1 MLYMHDVLLY
11 NAEHHVLRRK
21 LMIKYVFL
29 DIDDTLLDFGK
40 AEAAAI
46 KKTFERIGVPA
57 TPEVISRY
65 SQINDEHWARLERR
79 ELTREQ
85 VLVQR
90 FDALFEELGIK
101 NVPSEM
107 AQASY
112 EYLLGIGHYFVDG
125 APELLE
131 ALKGRYELYI
141 VSNGTASVQDG
152 RLESA
157 GIAPYFKGIFI
168 SERVGADKPSRE
180 FFERVFSEI
189 EGFERDKAII
199 VGDRLSSDILGGINA
214 GISTC
219 WFNPKG
225 LPRSGD
231 IVPEH
236 EIHAL
241 SELPE
246 LLKKL

>member
-1 MLYMHDVLLY
+1 
-11 NAEHHVLRRK
+11 
-21 LMIKYVFL
+21 MIKYVFL

-57 TPEVISRY
+57 TPEVIARY
-65 SQINDEHWARLERR
+65 SRINDEHWARLERR

-90 FDALFEELGIK
+90 FDALFAELGIK

-131 ALKGRYELYI
+131 ALDGKYELYI
-141 VSNGTASVQDG
+141 VSNGTASVQDS
-152 RLESA
+152 RIESA
-157 GIAPYFKGIFI
+157 GIARYFKGIFI
-168 SERVGADKPSRE
+168 SERLGADKPSRE
-180 FFERVFSEI
+180 FFERVFSRI

-199 VGDRLSSDILGGINA
+199 IGDRLSSDILGGINA
-214 GISTC
+214 GIKTC
-219 WFNPKG
+219 WFNPKA
-225 LPRSGD
+225 LPQSGD
-231 IVPEH
+231 IVPDH

-246 LLKKL
+246 LLKNL

>member
-1 MLYMHDVLLY
+1 
-11 NAEHHVLRRK
+11 
-21 LMIKYVFL
+21 MIKYVFM
-29 DIDDTLLDFGK
+29 DIDDTLLDFGR

-46 KKTFERIGVPA
+46 KKTFERLGVPA
-57 TPEVISRY
+57 TLEVIARY
-65 SQINDEHWARLERR
+65 SRINDEHWARLERR

-90 FDALFEELGIK
+90 FDTLFAELGIK
-101 NVPSEM
+101 NVPSEL

-131 ALKGRYELYI
+131 ALKGKYEMYI
-141 VSNGTASVQDG
+141 VSNGTASVQDS

-168 SERVGADKPSRE
+168 SERLGADKPSRE
-180 FFERVFSEI
+180 FFDRAFSQI
-189 EGFERDKAII
+189 EGFERDKAVI

-214 GISTC
+214 GIMTC
-219 WFNPKG
+219 WFNPG
-225 LPRSGD
+225 RLPARAD
-231 IVPEH
+231 IVPDC

-246 LLKKL
+246 LLEKL